1 MKDNTLGRLGLGG
14 GEADRARLE
23 EELRLVSTM
32 VDFVAGC
39 LLLRL

>member
-1 MKDNTLGRLGLGG
+1 MGTFERLGLGG

-32 VDFVAGC
+32 VVVVGGG